1 MSHVTW
7 EHVSC
12 VTGKYVSHVHTVLW
26 EHAAVGLTHQR
37 VLLLLDSNISIRV
50 RSSVTNYQHQ
60 AEDLM

>member
-12 VTGKYVSHVHTVLW
+12 VAGKYVSHVHTVLW
-26 EHAAVGLTHQR
+26 EPSGGVNTSKS
-37 VLLLLDSNISIRV
+37 VVVISIRV

>member
-12 VTGKYVSHVHTVLW
+12 VTGKYVSHVHTVLCGG
-26 EHAAVGLTHQR
+26 VNTSKS
-37 VLLLLDSNISIRV
+37 VVVISNISIRV